1 MAQYDSLAP
10 HAAVNALFRKVY
22 QYMTLGLILTSLT
35 AWLISSPSMLRMFE
49 TSLASLI
56 IVVIVEIGF
65 VVYITATMEK
75 YSASTLLLLFVIYS
89 ILNGITCSVVLLFST
104 DESVYTEFLP
114 TALMFVA
121 MSVYA
126 TYTKRDITARG
137 SFLLMGFLG
146 LIIAL
151 VINMLVGSSLAVTVI
166 SVVGIIIF
174 TVLTAYDTAKIK
186 TLAERSNM
194 NDDETAGK
202 VTVTGAL
209 GLYLDF
215 INMFL
220 YLLFIYLVRL
230 FWKKRD

>member
-1 MAQYDSLAP
+1 MAQYGSSAP

-56 IVVIVEIGF
+56 IVVIAEIGF
-65 VVYITATMEK
+65 VFYITATMEK

-114 TALMFVA
+114 TALMFGA

-126 TYTKRDITARG
+126 AYTKRDITTRG
-137 SFLLMGFLG
+137 SFLLMGLLG

-151 VINMLVGSSLAVTVI
+151 VINMFVGSSLAVTVI
-166 SVVGIIIF
+166 SVAGIII
-174 TVLTAYDTAKIK
+174 
-186 TLAERSNM
+186 R
-194 NDDETAGK
+194 
-202 VTVTGAL
+202 
-209 GLYLDF
+209 
-215 INMFL
+215 
-220 YLLFIYLVRL
+220 LLNVPT
-230 FWKKRD
+230 